1 MILKL
6 EDVNY
11 ARRHQYGG
19 GKPRNEIVQPSLA
32 GAVPH
37 GIAPRGAATGT
48 AHQRSVVAS
57 VSSPRVTST
66 LDERDLW
73 EAVGHPADQRRCGCM
88 DTTSREKLEKLP
100 EQENYMVWPGIILG
114 SSQWRK
120 DAWYEGAGIDRGG
133 VSLHGT

>member
-1 MILKL
+1 MRPTVTNTEAANQETKL
-6 EDVNY
+6 SSRVSLV
-11 ARRHQYGG
+11 RCLTGLLRGG
-19 GKPRNEIVQPSLA
+19 GNKGL
-32 GAVPH
+32 
-37 GIAPRGAATGT
+37 
-48 AHQRSVVAS
+48 AHQHSVVAS
-57 VSSPRVTST
+57 VSSPRVAST